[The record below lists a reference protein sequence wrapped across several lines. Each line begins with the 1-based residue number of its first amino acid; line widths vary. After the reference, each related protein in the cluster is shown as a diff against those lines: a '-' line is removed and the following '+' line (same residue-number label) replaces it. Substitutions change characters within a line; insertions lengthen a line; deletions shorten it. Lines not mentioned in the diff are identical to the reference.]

1 MATLRMVLIG
11 ALAGVIGL
19 GALSGPVRADEHDR
33 DYRRVEERR
42 HEARERH
49 WDHDRGRGYYAY
61 GVAPPPVVY
70 APPPMVS
77 PGLNLMFNFR

>member
-1 MATLRMVLIG
+1 MIVIG

-19 GALSGPVRADEHDR
+19 GALSGPIRADDR
-33 DYRRVEERR
+33 DHRREDRR
-42 HEARERH
+42 HDERH
-49 WDHDRGRGYYAY
+49 WDHDRDRGYYAY

-70 APPPMVS
+70 APPPAVVAS